1 MPDAS
6 LFCNRCGAR
15 MTQAEKVR
23 HPGSIIPP
31 PRPARRYPMSDPY
44 AKQQADDN
52 DQEIDEEGEEGF
64 EEPEEEQVPKKK
76 PGKKRSEEVIFRIN
90 QAFWPGA
97 VAYFL
102 ATVCTLAISAIVY
115 YISAPFWIA
124 LGFAAVCFIPA
135 VIRHI
140 RLMNTIY
147 LLTNT
152 KIEIETGVF
161 SKSSRNIPLRH
172 VMDVFVSE
180 TFKER
185 LIGIGDILI
194 ETAAREGRIK
204 LDNISDPRRYADMIL
219 DQLQQQ

>member
-1 MPDAS
+1 MRPV
-6 LFCNRCGAR
+6 
-15 MTQAEKVR
+15 EKLR

-31 PRPARRYPMSDPY
+31 PRPARRYPMVDPP
-44 AKQQADDN
+44 AQP
-52 DQEIDEEGEEGF
+52 QEDEEIYYDDEAEF
-64 EEPEEEQVPKKK
+64 EEEEVEQQPEEAKKK

-90 QAFWPGA
+90 QTFYPGA
-97 VAYFL
+97 VAYL
-102 ATVCTLAISAIVY
+102 IATVLTVAIAAIVY

-124 LGFAAVCFIPA
+124 LGGAVFCFIPA
-135 VIRHI
+135 IIRHI
-140 RLMNTIY
+140 QLMNTIY

-204 LDNISDPRRYADMIL
+204 LDNIHDPRKYADMIL